1 MRTFLKAELYI
12 TGLQDAQGKSA
23 IEGLKKTVFLG
34 LPIRMNSVMA
44 TFDRLVETGKL
55 QNLLTHKMSHNHL
68 KAFFGCVKGKGCQKI
83 TTLLPSKGAA

>member
-44 TFDRLVETGKL
+44 TFDRLESSKPARHAYR
-55 QNLLTHKMSHNHL
+55 QHKKINANNFSISLWWGTVSN
-68 KAFFGCVKGKGCQKI
+68 AF
-83 TTLLPSKGAA
+83 A